1 MLKIVYPDARTFR
14 HIIEALSKIVDEA
27 LMKITSEG
35 VELKAMDPA
44 HVSLLHLKFPPEA
57 FEEYS
62 VEGEYKIGFNTA
74 NILKLLKRGKK
85 GDRLELSVEEDMFR
99 IALIG
104 AAIRA
109 YKIRI
114 LDIPEAEIP
123 EATLE
128 FDVSAS
134 IISDPLKNALK
145 DAEAVGDTVEFSAE
159 NEEELII
166 RGKGGEMETE
176 TRISRES
183 GALISLNVKN
193 AAKSEYSLEYIKNV
207 IALTKVA
214 DTVTLEFSNNMP
226 LKLDFAIPGEGRV
239 IYLLAP
245 KE

>member
-14 HIIEALSKIVDEA
+14 HIIETLAKIVDEA
-27 LMKITSEG
+27 SMKVTSEG

-57 FEEYS
+57 FEEYN
-62 VEGEYKIGFNTA
+62 VEGEFKIGFNTA
-74 NILKLLKRGKK
+74 NILKFLKRGKK
-85 GDRLELSVEEDMFR
+85 GDRLEISVEEDLLT
-99 IALIG
+99 IALVG
-104 AAIRA
+104 ATTRV
-109 YKIRI
+109 YKVRI
-114 LDIPEAEIP
+114 LDVPEMEIP
-123 EATLE
+123 EASLE

-145 DAEAVGDTVEFSAE
+145 DAETIGDTVEFAAE

-166 RGKGGEMETE
+166 RGKGGETETE

-183 GALISLNVKN
+183 GALISLEVKN
-193 AAKSEYSLEYIKNV
+193 AAKSAYSLEYVKNIV
-207 IALTKVA
+207 ALTKVA
-214 DTVTLEFSNNMP
+214 DTVTLEFSTNMP
-226 LKLDFAIPGEGRV
+226 LRLDFAIPGEGRV